1 MLKAVIDTTV
11 WISGVFWHGL
21 PNEILELWKAGDF
34 EIIVSEA
41 ILEEIERKLHEKAV
55 EFEMETEVVSEW
67 IDLITIEAIFVQPQ
81 EKIQACRDPEDELF
95 LKAAVEGRADFIV
108 SGDKDLTD
116 MGEFRE
122 IKLVKPRQFYDF
134 LTRDRESLN

>member
-11 WISGVFWHGL
+11 WISGVFWHGV
-21 PNEILELWKAGDF
+21 PHQILEMWKAGDF

-41 ILEEIERKLHEKAV
+41 ILTEIGRKLNEKAL
-55 EFEMETEVVSEW
+55 EFEMEIEVVNEW
-67 IDLITIEAIFVQPQ
+67 LDLIMGEAIFVQPQ
-81 EKIQACRDPEDELF
+81 EKIQACRDPEDDLF
-95 LKAAVEGRADFIV
+95 LEAAVEGRADFIV

-122 IKLVKPRQFYDF
+122 IKLVNPRQFYDL
-134 LTRDRESLN
+134 LTRDRETLD

>member
-1 MLKAVIDTTV
+1 MLRVVIDTTV
-11 WISGVFWHGL
+11 WVSGIFWHGL
-21 PNEILELWKAGDF
+21 PNEILEMWKAGDF

-55 EFEMETEVVSEW
+55 EFEIETEIVSEW
-67 IDLITIEAIFVQPQ
+67 LDLITIEAIFVQPQ
-81 EKIQACRDPEDELF
+81 EKIRACRDPDDDMF
-95 LKAAVEGRADFIV
+95 LEAAVEGRADFIV

-122 IKLVKPRQFYDF
+122 IKLVKPTQFYDF
-134 LTRDRESLN
+134 LTRDHETLN

>member
-67 IDLITIEAIFVQPQ
+67 LDLITI
-81 EKIQACRDPEDELF
+81 ACRDPEDDLF

>member
-67 IDLITIEAIFVQPQ
+67 LDLITIEAIFVQPQ
-81 EKIQACRDPEDELF
+81 EKIQACRDPEDDLF

>member
-21 PNEILELWKAGDF
+21 PHQILEMWKAGDF

-41 ILEEIERKLHEKAV
+41 ILAEIERKLNEKAV
-55 EFEMETEVVSEW
+55 EFKMETEVVNEW
-67 IDLITIEAIFVQPQ
+67 LDLIVVEAIFVQPQ
-81 EKIQACRDPEDELF
+81 EKIQACRDSDDDLF
-95 LKAAVEGRADFIV
+95 LEAAVEGIADFIV

-134 LTRDRESLN
+134 LTRALETLN

>member
-1 MLKAVIDTTV
+1 MLRVVIDTTV
-11 WISGVFWHGL
+11 WVSGIFWHGL
-21 PNEILELWKAGDF
+21 PNEILEMWKAGDF

-67 IDLITIEAIFVQPQ
+67 LDLITIEAIFVQPQ
-81 EKIQACRDPEDELF
+81 EKIQACRDPEDDLF

>member
-41 ILEEIERKLHEKAV
+41 ILTEIERKLNEKAT

-67 IDLITIEAIFVQPQ
+67 LDLITIEAIFVQPQ
-81 EKIQACRDPEDELF
+81 EKIQACRDPEDDLF

>member
-1 MLKAVIDTTV
+1 MLRVVIDTTV
-11 WISGVFWHGL
+11 WVSGIFWHGL
-21 PNEILELWKAGDF
+21 PHRILEMWKAGDF

-41 ILEEIERKLHEKAV
+41 ILTEIERKLNQKAT
-55 EFEMETEVVSEW
+55 EFKMETEVVNEW
-67 IDLITIEAIFVQPQ
+67 LDLIIGEAVFVQPL
-81 EKIQACRDPEDELF
+81 ERIQVCRDPDDDLF
-95 LKAAVEGRADFIV
+95 LEAAVEGRADFIV

-134 LTRDRESLN
+134 LTTDRESLN

>member
-1 MLKAVIDTTV
+1 MLRVVIDTTV
-11 WISGVFWHGL
+11 WVSGIFWHGL
-21 PNEILELWKAGDF
+21 PNEILEMWKAGDF

-55 EFEMETEVVSEW
+55 EFEIETEIVSEW
-67 IDLITIEAIFVQPQ
+67 LDLITIEAIFVQPQ
-81 EKIQACRDPEDELF
+81 EKIQACRDPDDDLF
-95 LKAAVEGRADFIV
+95 LEAAVEGRAEFIV

-122 IKLVKPRQFYDF
+122 IKLFKPRQFYDL
-134 LTRDRESLN
+134 LTRTRETLN

>member
-67 IDLITIEAIFVQPQ
+67 LDLITIEAIFVQPQ
-81 EKIQACRDPEDELF
+81 EKIQACRDPEDDLF
-95 LKAAVEGRADFIV
+95 LEAAVEGRADFIV

>member
-1 MLKAVIDTTV
+1 MLRVVIDTTV
-11 WISGVFWHGL
+11 WISGTFWHGI
-21 PNEILELWKAGDF
+21 PYQILQMWKAGDF

-41 ILEEIERKLHEKAV
+41 MLTEIERKLNEKAI
-55 EFEMETEVVSEW
+55 EFEMETEVVNEW
-67 IDLITIEAIFVQPQ
+67 LDLIIGEAIFVQPL
-81 EKIQACRDPEDELF
+81 ERIQVCRDPDDDLF
-95 LKAAVEGRADFIV
+95 LEAAVEGRADFIV

-134 LTRDRESLN
+134 FD

>member
-11 WISGVFWHGL
+11 WISGVFWHGT
-21 PNEILELWKAGDF
+21 PYQIIELWKAGDF

-41 ILEEIERKLHEKAV
+41 ILAEISRKLSEKAV
-55 EFEMETEVVSEW
+55 EFEMETEVANEW
-67 IDLITIEAIFVQPQ
+67 LDLIVIEAIFVQPQ
-81 EKIQACRDPEDELF
+81 EKIRACRDPDDDMF
-95 LKAAVEGRADFIV
+95 LEAVVEGRADFIV

-122 IKLVKPRQFYDF
+122 IKLVKPRQFYYF
-134 LTRDRESLN
+134 LSRALETLT